1 MQPQTA
7 LITGAGSG
15 LGLEFGRQLAQAD
28 WNLILAG
35 RNEQRLGDAAEE
47 LKSVGSGWVKSIAV
61 DLSEAGAARQLH
73 TQVGETGEAVE
84 LLINNAGVGLFGEHT
99 TLPDEELSAML
110 TLNIVNL
117 TLLSQYFGADMKER
131 GHGYLLNIASTA
143 GFQPVPLLS
152 SYAAS
157 KSYVLN
163 FTEALAKELE
173 DHGVKVSCLCPGHTE
188 SNFFERAGIVASE
201 KGFFSPRAR
210 MDPEEVARV
219 GLETVFGRRLTV
231 IPGFRNKALALA
243 NRFSTRPLA
252 ALISKRLTANP

>member
-1 MQPQTA
+1 MKPRTA

-15 LGLEFGRQLAQAD
+15 LGLEFARQLAAQN

-35 RNEQRLGDAAEE
+35 RTEQKLADATQELGD
-47 LKSVGSGWVKSIAV
+47 VTSGWVKSIQI
-61 DLSEAGAARQLH
+61 DLSEAGAARKLYDQAS
-73 TQVGETGEAVE
+73 ETGEAVE

-99 TLPDEELSAML
+99 TLPDAELSSML

-152 SYAAS
+152 AYAAS

-163 FTEALAKELE
+163 FTEALSKELE
-173 DHGVKVSCLCPGHTE
+173 DYGVQVSCLCPGHIE
-188 SNFFERAGIVASE
+188 SDFFERAGIVASD

-210 MDPEEVARV
+210 MNPEQVARV
-219 GLETVFGRRLTV
+219 GLKTVFAGKLTV
-231 IPGFRNKALALA
+231 IPGFRNNALALA